1 MLPSCGKHL
10 HDRTFSFKIF
20 LNACSNPGKWAVMHV
35 SDYVYFMDAVSVY
48 DFHIWFQREI
58 LCFSF
63 HDVNTNKMY
72 FLETAGILADMTSST
87 LMKGQTAM
95 LQSYLW
101 YCFHLRNNSWKPECA
116 LSFNMGLRILVFYPE
131 LASMIYFD
139 SDMSKSTN
147 TVVYFDWK
155 TLIYIYQRTNNNL
168 QNIHIKLK
176 IE

>member
-1 MLPSCGKHL
+1 M
-10 HDRTFSFKIF
+10 
-20 LNACSNPGKWAVMHV
+20 N
-35 SDYVYFMDAVSVY
+35 
-48 DFHIWFQREI
+48 
-58 LCFSF
+58 
-63 HDVNTNKMY
+63 

-95 LQSYLW
+95 LQGYLC
-101 YCFHLRNNSWKPECA
+101 YFFHLRNNSWKPECV

-155 TLIYIYQRTNNNL
+155 TVIYIYKRTNNDL

-176 IE
+176 IQ